1 MGSLTIGQAAR
12 MADVNVETIRFY
24 ERKGLVEQPA
34 KLDRRVRRY
43 PESVVDR
50 ARFIK
55 EAQQLGFSLAETRG
69 LLDLQVDAVSS
80 CTRVEPTALEV
91 KKKVGNKNAKLK
103 RMSAA
108 LHRLCAGCR
117 PDEKL
122 RGDSLIQALK

>member
-12 MADVNVETIRFY
+12 MANVNVETIRFY

-50 ARFIK
+50 VRFIK
-55 EAQQLGFSLAETRG
+55 EAQQLGFSLAESRD

-80 CTRVEPTALEV
+80 RTEAGSTALEV
-91 KKKVGNKNAKLK
+91 KKKVDNKIAKLK

-108 LHRLCAGCR
+108 LHRLSAGR
-117 PDEKL
+117 ESGVKL
-122 RGDSLIQALK
+122 RCDSLIQALK